1 MTLKFWLGLVSEI
14 LSLRD
19 GFSERH
25 LGGDPQSPREN
36 LPVTD
41 KSVLDP
47 GRRQGVP
54 VVYIAVPFRS
64 AYADAPAH
72 PPLSQGVKREGVHQ
86 SRHAGGGDL

>member
-1 MTLKFWLGLVSEI
+1 MDFQNDTLAVIPNHQGK
-14 LSLRD
+14 
-19 GFSERH
+19 
-25 LGGDPQSPREN
+25 N
-36 LPVTD
+36 LPVTV

-64 AYADAPAH
+64 ADADAPAH

-86 SRHAGGGDL
+86 SRHAGGGNL